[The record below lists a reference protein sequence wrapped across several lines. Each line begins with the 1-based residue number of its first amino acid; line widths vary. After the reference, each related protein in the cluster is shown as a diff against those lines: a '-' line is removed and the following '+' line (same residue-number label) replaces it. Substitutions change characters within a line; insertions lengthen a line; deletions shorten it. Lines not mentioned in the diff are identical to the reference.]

1 MIRLL
6 FAAIYLILF
15 LVLTIP
21 LMLITWLIGR
31 FHPHAGDVSS
41 LAIVNWGFRCLW
53 VICGIRPTVIGAER
67 VPTDTSVLY
76 AANHRSI
83 FDIVVTYPL
92 VNRPTGFIAK
102 KEMLKAPLLNIWM
115 MLLHCLFLDRKNP
128 RAGLNVILK
137 AIELEQKGIS
147 VFVFPEGTRN
157 KDHEST
163 ELLPMHNGSF
173 KIATKTGVPIIP
185 VTICGTKNIM
195 SGKVPGIRKSKIV
208 VEFGEPIYVG
218 ELSKEEAKNVSDMLA
233 ARITETYVRN
243 LPMT

>member
-1 MIRLL
+1 
-6 FAAIYLILF
+6 
-15 LVLTIP
+15 
-21 LMLITWLIGR
+21 
-31 FHPHAGDVSS
+31 
-41 LAIVNWGFRCLW
+41 
-53 VICGIRPTVIGAER
+53 
-67 VPTDTSVLY
+67 
-76 AANHRSI
+76 
-83 FDIVVTYPL
+83 VVTYPL

-157 KDHEST
+157 KNMDST

-185 VTICGTKNIM
+185 VTICGTGNVM
-195 SGKVPGIRKSKIV
+195 SKKALGIKKSKIV

-218 ELSKEEAKNVSDMLA
+218 ELTKEQAKNVSDMLA
-233 ARITETYVRN
+233 AQITETYVKN
-243 LPMT
+243 LPMVQN